1 MSVIVINPMNG
12 QEMVYTEEEYGKAYI
27 ESCQWYRAFENAVDT
42 SDKDQRDSFK

>member
-27 ESCQWYRAFENAVDT
+27 ESCQWYRAFENAVDA
-42 SDKDQRDSFK
+42 SDEDRRNLAK